1 MASLRILH
9 GFKFSLLGFV
19 AADEV
24 GGEYFVVNFVV
35 DFVVNFVVGLVA
47 VDAWVGVVGF
57 FLGPFF

>member
-35 DFVVNFVVGLVA
+35 DFVVNFVVGLVV
-47 VDAWVGVVGF
+47 VDA
-57 FLGPFF
+57 

>member
-24 GGEYFVVNFVV
+24 GGEYFVV
-35 DFVVNFVVGLVA
+35 DFVVNFVVGLAV
-47 VDAWVGVVGF
+47 VDA
-57 FLGPFF
+57 